1 MPTGIRRAR
10 HGARHRSTSEPY
22 LCQNRR
28 YCTIQTMSLEEADKI
43 RLAFGKFIEVANPGL
58 MRLFQTTIPESTL
71 PYPKKQIEQAMD
83 TCIEFLEQKNDKK
96 AARAYE
102 GLKLWL

>member
-1 MPTGIRRAR
+1 MT
-10 HGARHRSTSEPY
+10 
-22 LCQNRR
+22 
-28 YCTIQTMSLEEADKI
+28 LEEADKI

-83 TCIEFLEQKNDKK
+83 ICIKHLETENDKK
-96 AARAYE
+96 TAKAFGALKVWLRAYTDD
-102 GLKLWL
+102 GTALTMAYNRLVG

>member
-1 MPTGIRRAR
+1 MT
-10 HGARHRSTSEPY
+10 
-22 LCQNRR
+22 
-28 YCTIQTMSLEEADKI
+28 LEEADKI

-83 TCIEFLEQKNDKK
+83 ICIKHLESENDHK
-96 AARAYE
+96 AAKAFGALKVWLRAYTDD
-102 GLKLWL
+102 GTALTMAYNRLVG

>member
-1 MPTGIRRAR
+1 MT
-10 HGARHRSTSEPY
+10 
-22 LCQNRR
+22 
-28 YCTIQTMSLEEADKI
+28 LEEANKI
-43 RLAFGKFIEVANPGL
+43 RRTYVKFMEVAYPGL
-58 MRLFQTTIPESTL
+58 MKLFQTTIPESTL

-102 GLKLWL
+102 GLKVWLRAFTDDETALTVVHNRLVG

>member
-1 MPTGIRRAR
+1 
-10 HGARHRSTSEPY
+10 
-22 LCQNRR
+22 
-28 YCTIQTMSLEEADKI
+28 MSLEEADQI

-83 TCIEFLEQKNDKK
+83 ICIKHLESANDQK
-96 AARAYE
+96 AARAFKA
-102 GLKLWL
+102 LKVWLKAYTDDGTALAKAYDRLLTLTYNR